1 MRFALRGGSAGA
13 NRRGLLVGLNGNRA
27 GGFQCGADRVR
38 DYLTFHNV
46 SSRITTFMATN
57 RQARTKVEGFVLSH
71 EVFSLDEATKALAHP
86 RGKAGVRNS
95 LGYYLRLGR
104 LKSVT
109 RAVYASVPHG
119 ADPHSFQPDRYLV
132 AAKARPDAVFAY
144 HAAFEL
150 LGAAHSD
157 WSVCTVFTAVL
168 RRPVTLG
175 SVRLLFLPHPPPF
188 QRSARPLFG
197 TRQVARGATT
207 LAVTGPERTLLDG
220 LRRPDLAGG
229 LPEAVESATGFGVL
243 DLELV
248 RELLNLYDEKL
259 LWAATGW
266 FLERYRQRFFVSDE
280 YLSELERHRPKSPLY
295 LLRSERGG
303 TMVKRWN
310 LILPADV
317 LGGREPDER

>member
-1 MRFALRGGSAGA
+1 MAHER
-13 NRRGLLVGLNGNRA
+13 
-27 GGFQCGADRVR
+27 QVR
-38 DYLTFHNV
+38 TD
-46 SSRITTFMATN
+46 
-57 RQARTKVEGFVLSH
+57 VETFVLTH
-71 EVFSLDEATKALAHP
+71 EVFSLDEAAESLAHP

-109 RAVYASVPHG
+109 RGVYASVPRG
-119 ADPHSFQPDRYLV
+119 ADPESFQPDRYLV
-132 AAKARPDAVFAY
+132 AVKARPDAVFAY
-144 HAAFEL
+144 HAALEL

-157 WSVCTVFTAVL
+157 WSACTVFTAVR

-188 QRSARPLFG
+188 ERRRKTRFG
-197 TRQVARGATT
+197 TRQVTRGATA

-229 LPEAVESATGFGVL
+229 PLEVIESAAGFGVL

-248 RELLNLYDEKL
+248 QELLKLYDEKL
-259 LWAATGW
+259 LWAAAGW
-266 FLERYRQRFFVSDE
+266 FLERYRQRFFVSDD
-280 YLSELERHRPKSPLY
+280 YLSELERHRPKSPQY
-295 LLRSERGG
+295 LLRSQRGG

-310 LILPADV
+310 LILPANV